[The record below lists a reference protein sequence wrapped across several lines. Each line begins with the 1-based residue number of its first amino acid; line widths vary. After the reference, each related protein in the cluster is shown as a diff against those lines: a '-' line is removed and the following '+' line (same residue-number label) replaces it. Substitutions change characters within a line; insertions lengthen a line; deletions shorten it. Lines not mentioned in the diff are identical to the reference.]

1 MLIEL
6 AILSGVTG
14 YWKTHRERHRPLVQR
29 LTTLSVQAVAPAST
43 TPPNQP
49 GFSAQRLWRDLKAA
63 LQTDGRQQLQQDI
76 DPQHGE
82 ESAKAKREARRQL
95 LLSSG
100 AAGVALLAGSY
111 PVLYLLG
118 VGAVLYTMREMF
130 TWVMQDFR
138 RGHYLNLYLLE
149 LVSLLWMMA
158 VGQLF
163 LAAIGGILFSFF
175 MRLIN
180 RVEDNSQQHLL
191 RVFGE
196 HPSQVWVLK
205 DGVELQVD
213 FHALQPSDIVVVNAG
228 EVIPVDGTVVVGEG
242 QVDQHLLTGESQPV
256 EKLLNDQVF
265 ASTLL
270 LSGRLQVSV
279 TTAGNATLA
288 AQIGEVLNQTQS
300 YKDTLMTRG
309 RQVADRFVPV
319 VLGLSAVTFPLLG
332 STSALA
338 VTWSGLGETIWASGP
353 LSLLSYLQILSQHSI
368 LVKDG
373 RVFESLHQVDTIVFD
388 KTGTLTLEQPTVGQ
402 IHALSGFT
410 VETVLRYAAAAEY
423 RQPHPVAR
431 AILAKA
437 QEAGLELPEI
447 DEASYDVGY
456 GITVEVDGF
465 TVRVG
470 SARFLQREGI
480 EFPAEVAAIQ
490 QEAEA
495 ESHSLIYVGL
505 KSQLAGILEMHPTLR
520 PEAPAVVRFLQQ
532 RGIQLYIISGDHAA
546 PTRKMAERLGID
558 HYFAETLPENKAARV
573 QELRDAGRF
582 VCFIG
587 DGINDAIALKAAQV
601 SISLKGASTAA
612 TDTAQIIFMDSTLKR
627 LPHLFQLMDEFEGT
641 MRRNLALSIV
651 PGSITIGGIYL
662 LHFGVAASMGIYYAG
677 AVAALGNTLW
687 PLVKHQRHDHPFDP
701 PYTAGLLNSTLSGL
715 KF

>member
-1 MLIEL
+1 
-6 AILSGVTG
+6 
-14 YWKTHRERHRPLVQR
+14 
-29 LTTLSVQAVAPAST
+29 
-43 TPPNQP
+43 
-49 GFSAQRLWRDLKAA
+49 
-63 LQTDGRQQLQQDI
+63 
-76 DPQHGE
+76 
-82 ESAKAKREARRQL
+82 
-95 LLSSG
+95 
-100 AAGVALLAGSY
+100 
-111 PVLYLLG
+111 
-118 VGAVLYTMREMF
+118 
-130 TWVMQDFR
+130 
-138 RGHYLNLYLLE
+138 
-149 LVSLLWMMA
+149 
-158 VGQLF
+158 
-163 LAAIGGILFSFF
+163 
-175 MRLIN
+175 
-180 RVEDNSQQHLL
+180 
-191 RVFGE
+191 
-196 HPSQVWVLK
+196 
-205 DGVELQVD
+205 
-213 FHALQPSDIVVVNAG
+213 
-228 EVIPVDGTVVVGEG
+228 
-242 QVDQHLLTGESQPV
+242 
-256 EKLLNDQVF
+256 
-265 ASTLL
+265 
-270 LSGRLQVSV
+270 V

-300 YKDTLMTRG
+300 YKDTLITRG

-319 VLGLSAVTFPLLG
+319 VFGLTAVTFPLLG
-332 STSALA
+332 AKSALA
-338 VTWSGLGETIWASGP
+338 VTWSALGETMAGSGP

-373 RVFESLHQVDTIVFD
+373 RVFESLRQVDTIVFD

-410 VETVLRYAAAAEY
+410 AETVLRYAAAAEY

-437 QEAGLELPEI
+437 QDAGLELPEI

-465 TVRVG
+465 SVRVG

-480 EFPAEVAAIQ
+480 EFPAAVEAIQ

-505 KSQLAGILEMHPTLR
+505 GSQLAGILEMQPTLR
-520 PEAPAVVRFLQQ
+520 PEVPQVVQFLQQ
-532 RGIQLYIISGDHAA
+532 RGIQLYIISGDHEA
-546 PTRKMAERLGID
+546 PTRKMAERLGIE

-627 LPHLFQLMDEFEGT
+627 LPHLFQLADEFEGT

-651 PGSITIGGIYL
+651 PGSITIGGVYL
-662 LHFGVAASMGIYYAG
+662 LHFGVAASMGIFYVG

-687 PLVKHQRHDHPFDP
+687 PLVKHQQHEHP
-701 PYTAGLLNSTLSGL
+701 
-715 KF
+715 